1 MILAIA
7 LLLGVA
13 VVAGCAPAVLNR
25 MLRRRVDPQLVLMT
39 WGALIATTF
48 ATVTAA
54 LTIAVLPA
62 HGPAPLLVELLHH
75 CWTALQHGSTPQLHL
90 AAGLLLLTA
99 IAGLSSRVS
108 IGLLR
113 HARHQRRAHRRQL
126 ELLHIAARRE
136 SGAFPIMWLPHPK
149 PMAYSVA
156 GTPGFVVATD
166 GVRDQLGAD
175 AAAVLEHERAHLRG
189 RHHLLVGLAEAL
201 SRSAPWLPLMRRSP
215 ELVRTAVELAADRS
229 AAHLHGPG
237 AVRSALLRMSDVHGG
252 GPVPA
257 DALGM
262 AHSAVDLRL
271 HHLNGLTAAPGKT
284 KRALASGVV
293 GLTAAT
299 LPTVAGIALVPVL
312 AMASCPFVLGV

>member
-1 MILAIA
+1 MILAVA

-13 VVAGCAPAVLNR
+13 FVAGFGPAVLNR
-25 MLRRRVDPQLVLMT
+25 MLQRRMDPQLVLMT
-39 WGALIATTF
+39 WGGLVATTF
-48 ATVTAA
+48 VTVTAA
-54 LTIAVLPA
+54 LTITVLPT
-62 HGPAPLLVELLHH
+62 HGPAPLLVQLLHH
-75 CWTALQHGSTPQLHL
+75 CWTALQHGSAPQLHL

-113 HARHQRRAHRRQL
+113 HARRQRREHRRHL
-126 ELLHIAARRE
+126 DLLRIAARPE
-136 SGAFPIMWLPHPK
+136 SGAFPIMWLPHPE

-156 GTPGFVVATD
+156 GAPGFVVATD
-166 GVRDQLGAD
+166 GVRDRLGPD

-237 AVRSALLRMSDVHGG
+237 AVRSALLHMSGGRGG
-252 GPVPA
+252 GSMPA
-257 DALGM
+257 HALGM
-262 AHSAVDLRL
+262 ADSAVALRL
-271 HHLNGLTAAPGKT
+271 HHLSDLPSAPGKA
-284 KRALASGVV
+284 KRALTSGMA

-299 LPTVAGIALVPVL
+299 LPTLAGIALLPVL
-312 AMASCPFVLGV
+312 AMITCPFAFGF

>member
-1 MILAIA
+1 MILAVA

-25 MLRRRVDPQLVLMT
+25 MLHRRVDPQLVLMT
-39 WGALIATTF
+39 WGALVATTF
-48 ATVTAA
+48 ITVTAA

-62 HGPAPLLVELLHH
+62 HGPAPLLVQLLHH
-75 CWTALQHGSTPQLHL
+75 CWTALQHGSAPQVHL

-99 IAGLSSRVS
+99 VAGLSSRVS

-113 HARHQRRAHRRQL
+113 HARHQRREHRRHL
-126 ELLHIAARRE
+126 ELLRIAARPE
-136 SGAFPIMWLPHPK
+136 SGAFPIMWLPHPE

-166 GVRDQLGAD
+166 GVRDHLGAD

-201 SRSAPWLPLMRRSP
+201 SRSASWIPLMRRSP

-229 AAHLHGPG
+229 AAHQHGPS
-237 AVRSALLRMSDVHGG
+237 AVRSALLRMTGGRG
-252 GPVPA
+252 GPMPSH
-257 DALGM
+257 ALGM
-262 AHSAVDLRL
+262 ANSAVALRL
-271 HHLNGLTAAPGKT
+271 HHLNGLRTAPGRA
-284 KRALASGVV
+284 KRALASGMV

-299 LPTVAGIALVPVL
+299 LPTLAGIALLPVL
-312 AMASCPFVLGV
+312 AMVTCPFAFGF